1 MPLAYRYIM
10 SRKPTKSSTKYNKL
24 LKNALK
30 NPGIHEV
37 TKLYENYNKIS
48 KQISAISASI
58 KPRST
63 IITSNSTN

>member
-1 MPLAYRYIM
+1 M
-10 SRKPTKSSTKYNKL
+10 SRKPAKSSTKYNKL

-37 TKLYENYNKIS
+37 SKLYENYNEIS
-48 KQISAISASI
+48 KLVNAISASI

-63 IITSNSTN
+63 IITSNSSY